1 MESTVT
7 SIKHQKMLDDLLEE
21 CSKHLPSVKEEMI
34 KRAFQLSY
42 ESHKNDFRASG
53 EPYFNHPYSVAMI
66 VAKEIPL
73 DDISVASALL
83 HDVVEDTEIGL
94 NFLAKEFNKEV
105 ADIVDGVTKIGGVF
119 KGHDISQA
127 ENYRKLLLSMVNDV
141 RVILVKFADRLHNI
155 RTLEFVNPQKQR
167 RIAKETLEIYAPF
180 AHRFGLGRVKWELED
195 QAFKYLNREAY
206 VDIAKRIKEKRK
218 ERESYITKF
227 AKPIEEKLKAHDL
240 KFEIGGRAKHIYSI
254 YRKMVNQNKTFNEIY
269 DLLAIRIILEND
281 DPNECYYVLG
291 VINQHYKPIQ
301 DRFKDFISIPKKN
314 NYQSIHNTVIG
325 PDGKLVEIQI
335 RTRKMHEIA
344 EKGVAAHWKYK
355 EDLVSSDKEL
365 EDWVNWVRD
374 IFENSTKDEATQEI
388 LASFKL
394 NLYQD
399 EIYIFTPQG
408 ELRRLPVDSTPVDF
422 AFEIHTNVGQ
432 NCIGAKVNGKIV
444 PLDTILHSGDQV
456 EIITS
461 KNQHPNK
468 SWLQF
473 VKTHK
478 AKSNIRKYLNKE
490 EDKLVE
496 TGKEAWEKKAKKSKK
511 QFNIDE
517 MNRVA
522 HKLRYDNP
530 RQLYKDIATGKVD
543 PEEIINPPREE
554 PDEDS
559 NELVFDSFV
568 EQARRAGGGSIVV
581 EGEHDGIQ
589 HSYAKCCNPIPG
601 DPIIGFITTGE
612 GIKIHRK
619 DCVNVIQMSKTQSD
633 KLVPVSWPKANGS
646 MFVAGIDI
654 HGEDV
659 PGILKDISNIITT
672 YKNTNIKSINIST
685 GDSMFHGTIAVYV
698 SDLEHLKKL
707 MERLKKNR
715 GIYSVER
722 FDVSN

>member
-1 MESTVT
+1 M
-7 SIKHQKMLDDLLEE
+7 K
-21 CSKHLPSVKEEMI
+21 
-34 KRAFQLSY
+34 
-42 ESHKNDFRASG
+42 
-53 EPYFNHPYSVAMI
+53 
-66 VAKEIPL
+66 
-73 DDISVASALL
+73 
-83 HDVVEDTEIGL
+83 
-94 NFLAKEFNKEV
+94 
-105 ADIVDGVTKIGGVF
+105 
-119 KGHDISQA
+119 
-127 ENYRKLLLSMVNDV
+127 
-141 RVILVKFADRLHNI
+141 
-155 RTLEFVNPQKQR
+155 
-167 RIAKETLEIYAPF
+167 
-180 AHRFGLGRVKWELED
+180 
-195 QAFKYLNREAY
+195 
-206 VDIAKRIKEKRK
+206 
-218 ERESYITKF
+218 
-227 AKPIEEKLKAHDL
+227 
-240 KFEIGGRAKHIYSI
+240 
-254 YRKMVNQNKTFNEIY
+254 
-269 DLLAIRIILEND
+269 
-281 DPNECYYVLG
+281 
-291 VINQHYKPIQ
+291 
-301 DRFKDFISIPKKN
+301 
-314 NYQSIHNTVIG
+314 
-325 PDGKLVEIQI
+325 
-335 RTRKMHEIA
+335 
-344 EKGVAAHWKYK
+344 
-355 EDLVSSDKEL
+355 
-365 EDWVNWVRD
+365 
-374 IFENSTKDEATQEI
+374 
-388 LASFKL
+388 
-394 NLYQD
+394 
-399 EIYIFTPQG
+399 
-408 ELRRLPVDSTPVDF
+408 RLPVDSTPVDF

-473 VKTHK
+473 VQTHK

-496 TGKEAWEKKAKKSKK
+496 TGRETWEKKAKKSKK

-517 MNRVA
+517 MNRIA

-530 RQLYKDIATGKVD
+530 RQLFKDIATGKLD

-554 PDEDS
+554 QDDDS

-568 EQARRAGGGSIVV
+568 QQARRAGGGSIVV

-646 MFVAGIDI
+646 MFVAGINI

-672 YKNTNIKSINIST
+672 YKNTNIKSVNIST